1 MYTHGSNALKTE
13 YYTHDASEK
22 KKVEKNSAQSVKLS
36 RKNVRMLKKRVVAL
50 MLIAFSMAFV
60 VLFRYASIT
69 NEYDKLSKSRAELE
83 LINAKIVE
91 KQVKAEGNLDPKRIA
106 QEADRLGLKPP
117 AKNQI
122 KYISL
127 GNIDNGEVLKAE
139 EQGSFNAFINRISV
153 ILEYL
158 Y

>member
-13 YYTHDASEK
+13 YYTQSPRQKKQTENTAVRNAKASR
-22 KKVEKNSAQSVKLS
+22 
-36 RKNVRMLKKRVVAL
+36 RKVRMMKKRAVSLLV
-50 MLIAFSMAFV
+50 IAFSMAFI
-60 VLFRYASIT
+60 VLFRYAAIT
-69 NEYDKLSKSRAELE
+69 NEYDKLMASREKLE
-83 LINAKIVE
+83 SLNASIVE
-91 KQVKAEGNLDPKRIA
+91 MQMKAEGNLDHRKVA
-106 QEADRLGLKPP
+106 QEAERLGLKPP

-127 GNIDNGEVLKAE
+127 GNTDNGEVLKVE
-139 EQGSFNAFINRISV
+139 EQSSFSAFINRISV

>member
-13 YYTHDASEK
+13 YYTNDTSD
-22 KKVEKNSAQSVKLS
+22 KNVSGRATQSTKLS
-36 RKNVRMLKKRVVAL
+36 RQKVRMLKKRVVAL

-69 NEYDKLSKSRAELE
+69 NEYDKLTKSRAELE

-106 QEADRLGLKPP
+106 QEAERLGLKPP

-127 GNIDNGEVLKAE
+127 GNVDNGEVLKAE
-139 EQGSFNAFINRISV
+139 EQGSFSAFINRISV